1 MTLPTHSPGSPE
13 SRPRVLVADDH
24 QAMLDNL
31 VHLLSPDFDVVA
43 TARDGAAAVREAR
56 RVNPDI
62 LVLDIAMPVLS
73 GIEAASRLK
82 ANGSTAKVVF
92 VTMHQDREFVD
103 GATSLGN
110 VGFVVKNRLVS
121 DLIPA
126 IRSVLGD
133 QPFVSPSVRMSPRTP
148 HPVE

>member
-1 MTLPTHSPGSPE
+1 V
-13 SRPRVLVADDH
+13 SRLRVLVADNH

-31 VHLLSPDFDVVA
+31 VRLLSNDFDVVA
-43 TARDGAAAVREAR
+43 IVRDGEAVVREAP

-73 GIEAASRLK
+73 GIEAAGRLK

-92 VTMHQDREFVD
+92 VTMYHDREFVD
-103 GATSLGN
+103 GATALGS

-126 IRSVLGD
+126 IHSVLAG
-133 QPFVSPSVRMSPRTP
+133 QLFVSPPL
-148 HPVE
+148 HK

>member
-1 MTLPTHSPGSPE
+1 V
-13 SRPRVLVADDH
+13 SRLRVLVADNH

-31 VHLLSPDFDVVA
+31 VSLLAHEFDVVA
-43 TARDGAAAVREAR
+43 MVRDGAAVVREAP
-56 RVNPDI
+56 RVNPDV

-82 ANGSTAKVVF
+82 ASGSTAKVVF
-92 VTMHQDREFVD
+92 VTMHRDREFVD
-103 GATSLGN
+103 GAAALGS

-126 IRSVLGD
+126 IRSVVAG
-133 QPFVSPSVRMSPRTP
+133 QPFVSPSVRT
-148 HPVE
+148 

>member
-1 MTLPTHSPGSPE
+1 L
-13 SRPRVLVADDH
+13 RVLVADDH

-31 VHLLSPDFDVVA
+31 VRLLSPDFDVVA
-43 TARDGAAAVREAR
+43 TVRDGAAAVREAP
-56 RVNPDI
+56 RVDPDI

-73 GIEAASRLK
+73 GIGAASRLK

-92 VTMHQDREFVD
+92 VTMHDDREFVD
-103 GATSLGN
+103 GAAALGN

-126 IRSVLGD
+126 IRSVLAG
-133 QPFVSPSVRMSPRTP
+133 QPFISPSLRKVS
-148 HPVE
+148 VE